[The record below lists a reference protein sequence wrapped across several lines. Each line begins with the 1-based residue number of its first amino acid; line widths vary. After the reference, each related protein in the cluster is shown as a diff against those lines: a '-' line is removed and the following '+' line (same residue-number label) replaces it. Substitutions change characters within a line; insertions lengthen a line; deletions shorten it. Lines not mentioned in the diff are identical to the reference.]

1 MLYVYILQS
10 QIDNELYV
18 GCTGDLKKRISE
30 HNSGLVFSTK
40 LKKPYKLIYYESF
53 LNKKDSFMREK
64 WLKTGW
70 GRNQIK
76 KMLVNYFADMNPPKL
91 SNK

>member
-1 MLYVYILQS
+1 MFYVYILQS
-10 QIDNELYV
+10 KIDNELYV
-18 GCTGDLKKRISE
+18 GCTSDLRKRME
-30 HNSGLVFSTK
+30 YHNSGAVFSTR
-40 LKKPYKLIYYESF
+40 LKKPYRLIHYESF
-53 LNKKDSFMREK
+53 LNKKDSFVREK

-76 KMLVNYFADMNPPKL
+76 KMLENYFKDMNPPKL